1 MDKLIKIRDISNR
14 YDITARTLRYY
25 EDIGLLTSIRSDE
38 VSYRMYD
45 EDAIRRIEQILILRK
60 LNISIKDIK
69 RIFDTTGSE
78 VVLDVLKKKIE
89 SIDDE
94 ISLLYQLKEIV
105 FDFIQ
110 EIETLNFTVESDI
123 KQLYDKAKEIEMQ
136 ITNVDYI
143 GKPSNVSRLI
153 EVTNKLDKKGFNTEN
168 IEKIDANK
176 DIIYPITMVK
186 NEASYEMDLNI
197 PVFNIT
203 GDAPAE
209 FNNTTQQSFINKAN
223 QIMTGENTNS
233 QNSGDVKPNTNQNTN
248 NVTNNESS
256 NSTTNETNTITIDTT
271 ANTRV
276 LYDVSYQAYING
288 DILSVIIKSSL
299 KEGNNPQR
307 VMVQTYNYNLAT
319 KQSIELTDIIQPY
332 GLTED
337 EINSKIKQVT
347 EEAVSQEDALS
358 SAGYETYK
366 RDLASPIYQIEN
378 IHTFFLGSNG
388 DLYIIF
394 AYGNNNYT
402 SEMDIIKMQTYP
414 DIGE

>member
-1 MDKLIKIRDISNR
+1 MKKPIILYIIITIICVIALIMGIYYQFFKQDTQDVGTQGNILPDKNGEE
-14 YDITARTLRYY
+14 T
-25 EDIGLLTSIRSDE
+25 ELTQAE
-38 VSYRMYD
+38 LKA
-45 EDAIRRIEQILILRK
+45 E
-60 LNISIKDIK
+60 
-69 RIFDTTGSE
+69 FSE
-78 VVLDVLKKKIE
+78 L
-89 SIDDE
+89 
-94 ISLLYQLKEIV
+94 
-105 FDFIQ
+105 F
-110 EIETLNFTVESDI
+110 
-123 KQLYDKAKEIEMQ
+123 
-136 ITNVDYI
+136 
-143 GKPSNVSRLI
+143 
-153 EVTNKLDKKGFNTEN
+153 TNKLDKKGFNTEN

-233 QNSGDVKPNTNQNTN
+233 QNSGYVKPNTNQNTN
-248 NVTNNESS
+248 NATNNESS

-319 KQSIELTDIIQPY
+319 KQSIELTDIMQPY

-337 EINSKIKQVT
+337 EINTKIKQVT

-358 SAGYETYK
+358 SAGHETYK

-394 AYGNNNYT
+394 AYGNNSYT
-402 SEMDIIKMQTYP
+402 SEMDVIKMQTYP

>member
-153 EVTNKLDKKGFNTEN
+153 EVTNKLDKK
-168 IEKIDANK
+168 
-176 DIIYPITMVK
+176 YPI
-186 NEASYEMDLNI
+186 SWLL
-197 PVFNIT
+197 
-203 GDAPAE
+203 E
-209 FNNTTQQSFINKAN
+209 F
-223 QIMTGENTNS
+223 
-233 QNSGDVKPNTNQNTN
+233 
-248 NVTNNESS
+248 
-256 NSTTNETNTITIDTT
+256 
-271 ANTRV
+271 
-276 LYDVSYQAYING
+276 LH
-288 DILSVIIKSSL
+288 L
-299 KEGNNPQR
+299 KQ
-307 VMVQTYNYNLAT
+307 
-319 KQSIELTDIIQPY
+319 
-332 GLTED
+332 
-337 EINSKIKQVT
+337 
-347 EEAVSQEDALS
+347 
-358 SAGYETYK
+358 
-366 RDLASPIYQIEN
+366 
-378 IHTFFLGSNG
+378 
-388 DLYIIF
+388 
-394 AYGNNNYT
+394 
-402 SEMDIIKMQTYP
+402 
-414 DIGE
+414 

>member
-153 EVTNKLDKKGFNTEN
+153 EVTTTGIHSWEDIFKNGGYMFQLWQHYHLFRTIIFDCLDFTMVVDDTLGEMICAIKDDIKQEDVSPMEIIDFKGGLYAMAVSIDEDDES
-168 IEKIDANK
+168 IQKVQEKIFQW
-176 DIIYPITMVK
+176 I
-186 NEASYEMDLNI
+186 
-197 PVFNIT
+197 
-203 GDAPAE
+203 
-209 FNNTTQQSFINKAN
+209 
-223 QIMTGENTNS
+223 ENTNFEIDK
-233 QNSGDVKPNTNQNTN
+233 NRKFMFNMPYLDEN
-248 NVTNNESS
+248 N
-256 NSTTNETNTITIDTT
+256 
-271 ANTRV
+271 A
-276 LYDVSYQAYING
+276 YQQ
-288 DILSVIIKSSL
+288 DIEKGLGYRQMQRYVPIKL
-299 KEGNNPQR
+299 K
-307 VMVQTYNYNLAT
+307 
-319 KQSIELTDIIQPY
+319 
-332 GLTED
+332 D
-337 EINSKIKQVT
+337 EK
-347 EEAVSQEDALS
+347 
-358 SAGYETYK
+358 
-366 RDLASPIYQIEN
+366 
-378 IHTFFLGSNG
+378 
-388 DLYIIF
+388 
-394 AYGNNNYT
+394 
-402 SEMDIIKMQTYP
+402 
-414 DIGE
+414 

>member
-153 EVTNKLDKKGFNTEN
+153 
-168 IEKIDANK
+168 
-176 DIIYPITMVK
+176 
-186 NEASYEMDLNI
+186 
-197 PVFNIT
+197 
-203 GDAPAE
+203 
-209 FNNTTQQSFINKAN
+209 
-223 QIMTGENTNS
+223 
-233 QNSGDVKPNTNQNTN
+233 
-248 NVTNNESS
+248 
-256 NSTTNETNTITIDTT
+256 
-271 ANTRV
+271 
-276 LYDVSYQAYING
+276 
-288 DILSVIIKSSL
+288 
-299 KEGNNPQR
+299 
-307 VMVQTYNYNLAT
+307 
-319 KQSIELTDIIQPY
+319 
-332 GLTED
+332 
-337 EINSKIKQVT
+337 
-347 EEAVSQEDALS
+347 
-358 SAGYETYK
+358 
-366 RDLASPIYQIEN
+366 
-378 IHTFFLGSNG
+378 FLGSN
-388 DLYIIF
+388 YKI
-394 AYGNNNYT
+394 
-402 SEMDIIKMQTYP
+402 
-414 DIGE
+414 